1 MRFSF
6 DNIQNIPGNEIGS
19 KRAVAIAKTLKI
31 LSISILF
38 ISLQSHKQIGD
49 AGGTELGKALKV
61 NRTLNN
67 AEIGDEAANSFGEVL
82 KDNSIIVWLCLSI
95 FIRILIKNNE
105 IGDAGRIAIDK
116 VVVNNESLLRI
127 DLGSLYINYKY

>member
-82 KDNSIIVWLCLSI
+82 KDNSIIV
-95 FIRILIKNNE
+95 
-105 IGDAGRIAIDK
+105 
-116 VVVNNESLLRI
+116 
-127 DLGSLYINYKY
+127 